1 MNLPFSGAGTEITL
15 LAERFHLN
23 VPINTNLPFT
33 INTNW
38 HKQNMKAYQLVIERV
53 ANSQLFYLK

>member
-15 LAERFHLN
+15 LAERFNLN
-23 VPINTNLPFT
+23 VP

-53 ANSQLFYLK
+53 S